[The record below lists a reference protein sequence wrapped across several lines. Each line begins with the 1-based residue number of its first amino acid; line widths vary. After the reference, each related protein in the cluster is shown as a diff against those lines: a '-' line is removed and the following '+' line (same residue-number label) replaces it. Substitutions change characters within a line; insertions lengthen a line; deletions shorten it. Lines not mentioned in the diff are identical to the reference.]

1 MADIVRPEFSDDPV
15 LTQRTATA
23 AVLIDPA
30 TGRPYNGN
38 TGEIYHGTLVPNQ
51 SQVEGQNG

>member
-1 MADIVRPEFSDDPV
+1 MADIPCPDFSDDPV
-15 LTQRTATA
+15 PAQRTAMA

-38 TGEIYHGTLVPNQ
+38 TGELDA
-51 SQVEGQNG
+51 